1 MVSREIFNDWK
12 GAFPF
17 LKEYTYRSDLNLR
30 LKVKYHSFCKFYKAI
45 SFMVTPPHEIKDFK
59 IS

>member
-17 LKEYTYRSDLNLR
+17 LKEYTYRSDMICGINHR
-30 LKVKYHSFCKFYKAI
+30 AHGERGGF
-45 SFMVTPPHEIKDFK
+45 
-59 IS
+59 